1 MLLTPGLERAD
12 REGLPVYLE
21 ATPAGALVYPKFG
34 FRRVRELVMFEGE
47 YVMEFFIRPTPND
60 RVEESPPKN

>member
-12 REGLPVYLE
+12 RERVPTYLE

-34 FRRVRELVMFEGE
+34 FRKVKELAMYDGH
-47 YVMEFFIRPTPND
+47 YVMEFFIRPIQDEREVDSRT
-60 RVEESPPKN
+60 E